1 MILWLAPMDWF
12 TDCAMRDITQNIFNK
27 YWNKSDYELK
37 LRTEFMTADGYD
49 RNPWWVIKHLLTTKD
64 QKNLIAQIFWWK
76 QETLVKTA
84 IDIQN
89 KYWKY
94 FKWIELNIGCPANN
108 VMKSWWWSAL
118 LTDKKSTLKII
129 QSLKSNLDIPLS
141 IKTRTGLNDKD
152 KKNQTEFILE
162 ASKYCSMI
170 TIHWRTLVWW
180 YHEIPDRDFIYNI
193 KKLADKNCKII
204 WNGWIKNYSEL
215 SSFCKGS
222 GWKPDDLNK
231 ILLDGIMIWQSAIWN
246 PRIFTPHIPDT
257 KEIKE
262 TILEHLN
269 LMIDYQLQFQQNIE
283 TMKQL
288 DNETSW
294 DIKILLK
301 NSKSIDTLTPQPRLI
316 VEFRK
321 HLFNYIKWIP
331 WSKEFKQKIAQIKE
345 YDNLVDEINNFLKI

>member
-1 MILWLAPMDWF
+1 MILGLAPMDWF
-12 TDCAMRDITQNIFNK
+12 TDCAMRQITQNIFDK
-27 YWNKSDYELK
+27 YWNKSEYQLW

-49 RNPWWVIKHLLTTKD
+49 RNPWWVIKHLLTTTQ

-94 FKWIELNIGCPANN
+94 FKWIELNIWCPANN
-108 VMKSWWWSAL
+108 VMRSWWWAQL
-118 LTDKKSTLKII
+118 LNDKKNTLKII
-129 QSLKSNLDIPLS
+129 KSLKSNIDIPLS
-141 IKTRTGLNDKD
+141 IKTRTGLNQEDKN
-152 KKNQTEFILE
+152 NQTEFIVE

-193 KKLADKNCKII
+193 KKLANKNCKII
-204 WNGWIKNYSEL
+204 WNGWIKNYSDLVPL
-215 SSFCKGS
+215 SRGKEGV
-222 GWKPDDLNK
+222 W
-231 ILLDGIMIWQSAIWN
+231 LDWVMIWQYAIWN
-246 PRIFTPHIPDT
+246 PRIFTPHTPDI
-257 KEIKE
+257 KELKE
-262 TILEHLN
+262 TIIQHLN
-269 LMIDYQLQFQQNIE
+269 LMINYEIQFQKNIE
-283 TMKQL
+283 TFEHW
-288 DNETSW
+288 NSETSSN
-294 DIKILLK
+294 IEIILK
-301 NSKSIDTLTPQPRLI
+301 NKKNLKLGTNSQELRTI